1 MSADMYAT
9 LDALIVKAV
18 SESNATP
25 LYQADVVAEGERIA
39 GITSQ
44 FGFRVID
51 GRIQALRRKGVIRFL
66 RSRHAPGRNAGWYL
80 GDSVGGGA

>member
-1 MSADMYAT
+1 MSTDMYAA

-18 SESNATP
+18 SESNETP
-25 LYQADVVAEGERIA
+25 LYQADVVKEARRIA
-39 GITSQ
+39 GITGR

-80 GDSVGGGA
+80 GDGAGGGA

>member
-1 MSADMYAT
+1 MFEE
-9 LDALIVKAV
+9 LDRLIVKAV

-39 GITSQ
+39 GITGKA
-44 FGFRVID
+44 GFRVID

-66 RSRHAPGRNAGWYL
+66 RSKDAPGRSPGWYL
-80 GDSVGGGA
+80 GDSAGGGA

>member
-39 GITSQ
+39 GITGQ

-51 GRIQALRRKGVIRFL
+51 DQIQELRKSGVIRFL
-66 RSRHAPGRNAGWYL
+66 RKKDAPGGNAGWYL

>member
-1 MSADMYAT
+1 MSADMYAA

-39 GITSQ
+39 GITGQ

-51 GRIQALRRKGVIRFL
+51 GRIQALSRKGVIGFL
-66 RSRHAPGRNAGWYL
+66 RTKDAPGRSPGWYL